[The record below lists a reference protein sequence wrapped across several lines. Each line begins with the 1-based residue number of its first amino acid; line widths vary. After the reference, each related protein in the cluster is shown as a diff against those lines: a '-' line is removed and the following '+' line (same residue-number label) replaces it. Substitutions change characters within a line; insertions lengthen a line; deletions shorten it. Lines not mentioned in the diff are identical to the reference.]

1 MDHTTT
7 VTTTTSL
14 SISASGTYSP
24 TGGAS
29 SANTQRTADGRVRFE
44 NDNYTITV
52 GDNNEVLVKNKNTG
66 EEYRIW
72 GDPHVEVDGEHA
84 FDFWGQTTFVLD
96 DGTKVTIETTP
107 WEGGDNGATV
117 ASEVTITDGK
127 SDYTTVISG
136 VDTNTKGDLSFR
148 EYEGDAAQMVEL
160 TERDGNTVYENENGK
175 GFFAV
180 DRNGNV
186 RNVDQA
192 FINGTDEVKNGGPT
206 FMQQYAEM
214 FQVFSGLMSIFF
226 DGSFDS
232 VDDGRP
238 PTDVVHQSDEQTGT
252 ETETVSW
259 AWSWSFSM
267 TLTRVESI

>member
-14 SISASGTYSP
+14 SISASGTFSP
-24 TGGAS
+24 SGGAS

-44 NDNYTITV
+44 NDNYTITA

-148 EYEGDAAQMVEL
+148 EYEGAAAQLAEL
-160 TERDGNTVYENENGK
+160 AERDGNTVYENENGK

-180 DRNGNV
+180 DRDGNI

-192 FINGTDEVKNGGPT
+192 FINATDEVKQGGPD
-206 FMQQYAEM
+206 FLQRYADMIAM
-214 FQVFSGLMSIFF
+214 FNGLSSVVFF
-226 DGSFDS
+226 GSFDP
-232 VDDGRP
+232 VGDDPGEDAAEG
-238 PTDVVHQSDEQTGT
+238 DVVRES
-252 ETETVSW
+252 
-259 AWSWSFSM
+259 WSWSFSFSM
-267 TLTRVESI
+267 TLTRVNAL

>member
-14 SISASGTYSP
+14 SINASGTYSP
-24 TGGAS
+24 SGGAS

-44 NDNYTITV
+44 NDNYTITA

-127 SDYTTVISG
+127 SDYTAVISG

-148 EYEGDAAQMVEL
+148 EYEGDVAQMVEL
-160 TERDGNTVYENENGK
+160 AERDGNTVYENENGR

-180 DRNGNV
+180 DRDGNI

-192 FINGTDEVKNGGPT
+192 FINATDEVKNGGPT

-214 FQVFSGLMSIFF
+214 FQMFSGLMSIFF

-238 PTDVVHQSDEQTGT
+238 PTDVVHQGDGEQSGTG
-252 ETETVSW
+252 TVSW
-259 AWSWSFSM
+259 SWSWSFSM
-267 TLTRVESI
+267 TLTRVESV